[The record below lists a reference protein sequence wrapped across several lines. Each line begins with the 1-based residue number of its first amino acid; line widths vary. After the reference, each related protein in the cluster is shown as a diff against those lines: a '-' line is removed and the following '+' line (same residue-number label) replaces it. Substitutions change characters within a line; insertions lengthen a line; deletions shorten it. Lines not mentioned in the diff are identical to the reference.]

1 MGSTFNQPYHPTG
14 PNICMVQ
21 FHDADGNWLNTSVP
35 GTDVNTVTDPKALK
49 AWWPTGSPYGG
60 NIMATLDADDLKTLG
75 AMMDH
80 RLVRVISYLT
90 TGRGNAYINPNTD
103 LLPAPGFPAGKD
115 AWSFFD
121 DPGTVTLNELSA
133 QGKTIVLTET
143 AQNAAITAL
152 ANKAGLT
159 PEQLTQIVNDAV
171 KNAVVDVNVTVHD
184 DTTPALPTPPVA

>member
-1 MGSTFNQPYHPTG
+1 MEKVAKDNGINL
-14 PNICMVQ
+14 VQ
-21 FHDADGNWLNTSVP
+21 NRNRLYSGGADEDIYITASKIPFSHLQ
-35 GTDVNTVTDPKALK
+35 ALK
-49 AWWPTGSPYGG
+49 G
-60 NIMATLDADDLKTLG
+60 NIMATLDVDDLTTLG

-80 RLVRVISYLT
+80 RLVRAISYLT
-90 TGRGNAYINPNTD
+90 TGRGNAYINGTSD
-103 LLPAPGFPAGKD
+103 LPPVPGFPAGKD

-121 DPGTVTLNELSA
+121 DPGTITLNELSA

-184 DTTPALPTPPVA
+184 DVISPTPTPPVV